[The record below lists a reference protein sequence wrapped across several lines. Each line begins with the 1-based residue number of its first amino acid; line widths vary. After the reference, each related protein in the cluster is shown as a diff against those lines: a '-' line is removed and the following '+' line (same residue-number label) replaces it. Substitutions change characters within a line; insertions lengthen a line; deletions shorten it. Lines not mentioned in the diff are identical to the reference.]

1 MKVFIDKEFSPL
13 LNDAPS
19 HAMPFAFDQRWRFT
33 SAPQE
38 ADIVPLLHL
47 YGEEFTEQLEY
58 FQTKFSPETRVVLL
72 HVFHDA
78 EDSDPRRFAN
88 YQEFYSN
95 ITILST
101 AYNSPWEGVLFY
113 DFLWNR
119 TKGLYGLGYFDK
131 RPAVKSPWIRQFDL
145 NIFER
150 NLGTK
155 NIITNV
161 LIPNRAYYDKFL
173 SPGHR
178 LERRAE
184 LHKLEFKNTLMSNPD
199 KDIIFVTDNW
209 RSTYAAEIKKGG
221 VYAPIANHYYNETF
235 VSAYVESVVRSDS
248 NFVSTITEKTW
259 EPLLKGHFIIPF
271 ATPGIVDEL
280 ARRGFKF
287 PHFIDYTYTREQD
300 DNVRW
305 KGFINQVKKISNLSL
320 DQVNT
325 LYNDNKHII
334 EYNKIL
340 FQTLPYDS
348 LYDKL
353 K

>member
-19 HAMPFAFDQRWRFT
+19 HAMPFAFDQRWKFT
-33 SAPQE
+33 SIPEE
-38 ADIVPLLHL
+38 ADIVPLLHV
-47 YGEEFTEQLEY
+47 YGNEFTKQVEY
-58 FQTKFSPETRVVLL
+58 FQNKFSSDTRVVLL
-72 HVFHDA
+72 NLFHDS
-78 EDSDPRRFAN
+78 EDIDDQRFSN
-88 YQEFYSN
+88 YELMYSN

-101 AYNSPWEGVLFY
+101 AYNSPWKGVLFY
-113 DFLWNR
+113 DLLWNR

-131 RPAVKSPWIRQFDL
+131 RCAVKSPWLRNFDL
-145 NIFER
+145 NIFEP
-150 NLGTK
+150 NNGTK
-155 NIITNV
+155 NIINNV
-161 LIPNRAYYDKFL
+161 LIPNRAYYDKF
-173 SPGHR
+173 SAPGHR

-184 LHKLEFKNTLMSNPD
+184 LHKLKFKNTLMSNPD
-199 KDIIFVTDNW
+199 EDIIFLTDNW
-209 RSTYAAEIKKGG
+209 RSTYAATIRNGG
-221 VYAPIANHYYNETF
+221 VYAPIANYYYNESF

-271 ATPGIVDEL
+271 ATPGIIDEL

-287 PHFIDYTYTREQD
+287 PDFIDYRYTREQE
-300 DNVRW
+300 DNIRW
-305 KGFINQVKKISNLSL
+305 KGFVRQIQKISDLSL
-320 DQVNT
+320 DQVNM

-334 EYNKIL
+334 EYNKTL

-353 K
+353 S